1 MEKLPLLDRA
11 YAFFFSDQR
20 RTLFERIILSTAV
33 VGFLIHLVWIYLIDF
48 GWIQMEQVPALLKN
62 PIAAAYTPFSF
73 ILVYEVYLLV
83 YYLPRSITTYI
94 SKQYEIITLIMIRRL
109 FKDLASVE
117 ISPHWFE
124 IQGDLQFTYDLVG
137 SLLLFYLLYLFR
149 QQGMRRRE
157 LAAASQDPAHS
168 LEQFIRLK
176 KAIAVC
182 LIPILFL
189 VASYTFITWS
199 IGAIFPDQS
208 IGTSFDNINHVF
220 FDEFFGILIIVDV
233 LLLLFSFFITD
244 DFHKIIRNS
253 GFIVSTILIRLSFSV
268 EGLVS
273 VALVVASVV
282 FGLLILLIFN
292 QYQKAQFPAQNTTGF
307 QG

>member
-1 MEKLPLLDRA
+1 MLDRA
-11 YAFFFSDQR
+11 FDFFFSEQR
-20 RTLFERIILSTAV
+20 RKFFERLILAIAV
-33 VGFLIHLVWIYLIDF
+33 VGFLVHLSWIYLIEF
-48 GWIQMEQVPALLKN
+48 GWIEMQEIPALLNN

-94 SKQYEIITLIMIRRL
+94 SKQYEIITLIIIRRL
-109 FKDLASVE
+109 FKDLSSVE
-117 ISPHWFE
+117 VSPNWFE
-124 IQGDLQFTYDLVG
+124 IKGDLQFTYDLIG
-137 SLLLFYLLYLFR
+137 SLLLFYLLYLFQ
-149 QQGMRRRE
+149 QQGNRRRQF
-157 LAAASQDPAHS
+157 AAYHQRPAGS
-168 LEQFIRLK
+168 LELFVRLK
-176 KAIAVC
+176 KGIAVC
-182 LIPILFL
+182 LIPVLFV
-189 VASYTFITWS
+189 VASYTFISWTV
-199 IGAIFPDQS
+199 GTVFPGRS
-208 IGTSFDNINHVF
+208 IGTSFDNINHIF

-273 VALVVASVV
+273 VALVVTSVV

-292 QYQKAQFPAQNTTGF
+292 QYEKAHIEDS
-307 QG
+307 